1 MTDFNLDTLK
11 KEMLDFYNKKLD
23 GPREIIIYTG
33 IGGKKLINKAF
44 ETSFLKELLEP
55 IDKLSG
61 EQKDKLKHML
71 DSTDEELFEL
81 AKKIITNYG
90 N

>member
-1 MTDFNLDTLK
+1 MTDFNL
-11 KEMLDFYNKKLD
+11 KELSGFYSKNQE
-23 GPREIIIYTG
+23 GPREFTIWTG
-33 IGGKKLINKAF
+33 ANGKALIEKAIETDALKKL
-44 ETSFLKELLEP
+44 LES

-61 EQKDKLKHML
+61 EKKEKLKLML
-71 DSTDEELFEL
+71 DSTDNELFEL